1 MAACIWW
8 FERDARIFMRSGTIY
23 CPELLDM
30 LAPGG
35 FGVLLGKMKTT
46 EAIAYGKRGFEK

>member
-1 MAACIWW
+1 
-8 FERDARIFMRSGTIY
+8 MRSGTIY